1 MDSVERNRVHRICAV
16 AAGLVLSLV
25 GTTVPAQG
33 LSDVAPDRIIFV
45 NGQLLD
51 EEGLSLVD
59 QLNCGEPVPDGNY
72 WLDLENRLWG
82 HVGVAGQNPL
92 PDCSAGEDEAA
103 AQQPDEEPAEEGD
116 CESKYRFSEDRMC
129 YCYGVC

>member
-1 MDSVERNRVHRICAV
+1 MECREHTRVRRSLAL
-16 AAGLVLSLV
+16 AAGLVLALLGAS
-25 GTTVPAQG
+25 VPAQDP
-33 LSDVAPDRIIFV
+33 SAPDRIIFV

-51 EEGLSLVD
+51 HEGLRLVD

-82 HVGVAGQNPL
+82 LVGVAGQNPL
-92 PDCSAGEDEAA
+92 PDCSGGEDEAPA
-103 AQQPDEEPAEEGD
+103 GEPAGEDD
-116 CESKYRFSEDRMC
+116 CESKYQYHEDRMC